1 MYPWKVIKIL
11 AKILLL
17 LPSKIVQGDMLSEL
31 QELQL
36 SEIEDCV
43 AKLEAIALEQ
53 HFEVS

>member
-1 MYPWKVIKIL
+1 MYPWKLIKIL

-43 AKLEAIALEQ
+43 AKLEAIAFEQ
-53 HFEVS
+53 HFEVC

>member
-1 MYPWKVIKIL
+1 MYPWKLIKIL